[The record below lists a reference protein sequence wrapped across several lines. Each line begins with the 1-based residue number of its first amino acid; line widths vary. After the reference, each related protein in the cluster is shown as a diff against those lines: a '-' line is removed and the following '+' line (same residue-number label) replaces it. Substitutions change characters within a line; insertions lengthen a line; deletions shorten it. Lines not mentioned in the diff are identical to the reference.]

1 MIPLRGDHYDVYG
14 TAPPRYV
21 LVHGVGGDRTQW
33 RPLAQ
38 HLSTGA
44 GLIAIDLAGHGA
56 ASHVAGPYRISRYAA
71 DVAEIANRYVSDGA
85 ILIAHSMG
93 AAICL
98 EAARI
103 LRGAARRGD
112 WP

>member
-1 MIPLRGDHYDVYG
+1 VTITTSTARHPRGTCSSTAWAE
-14 TAPPRYV
+14 TAP
-21 LVHGVGGDRTQW
+21 QW

-98 EAARI
+98 EAAPI